1 MITILKTH
9 HMDQNEGNVC
19 VMFSKEDSNTTNKMA
34 ELNLYILH
42 VGEYKSRAHI
52 REIQTLS

>member
-1 MITILKTH
+1 MGVLIA
-9 HMDQNEGNVC
+9 
-19 VMFSKEDSNTTNKMA
+19 MFSREDKNTTNKMA

-52 REIQTLS
+52 REIQTLT